1 MRKLTIEEMIE
12 RTGMIKKV
20 LRNRKGKEMSNIV
33 QVRFLQDPSKKR
45 YTFNVPCNEKICKGD
60 VVRIRNKN
68 NGEVIA
74 IAETDSEELS
84 ENAIDMIMGGKEVL
98 SWVIGK
104 YKYNEFLN
112 INIF

>member
-1 MRKLTIEEMIE
+1 M
-12 RTGMIKKV
+12 
-20 LRNRKGKEMSNIV
+20 
-33 QVRFLQDPSKKR
+33 
-45 YTFNVPCNEKICKGD
+45 
-60 VVRIRNKN
+60 RIRNKN

-104 YKYNEFLN
+104 YKYNEF
-112 INIF
+112 